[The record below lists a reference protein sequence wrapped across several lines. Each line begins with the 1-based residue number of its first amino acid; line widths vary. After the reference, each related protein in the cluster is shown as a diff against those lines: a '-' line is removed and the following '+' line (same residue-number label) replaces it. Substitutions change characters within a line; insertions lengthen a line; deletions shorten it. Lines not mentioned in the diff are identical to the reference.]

1 MRKLILVLIMLVP
14 LILLSACTIAD
25 SNIQEK
31 ITSPNNNTSPIQGKW
46 IIEEKIKVSEEAEV
60 VDDSLVEEQVDTY
73 IGREVLFNKEAMV
86 VGDDHADHPTFKLKN
101 VNTNDYL
108 LYKYKIKP
116 STLNIDSETI
126 QVITALKKNQVF
138 YEFVRYNQDSLF
150 IIIDNSFYKM
160 SKVVDEVSLEEVNR
174 YINIERNMMSTLDTI
189 EVKDLDSGILLGI
202 KIPTYDEVNE
212 IPDWQYKTIWI
223 RSENRNITKYELD
236 KLLVP
241 RKNGFWIV
249 GVDREDKTSSIS
261 DKVVAMPQFPRS
273 DLEDVAKELEISISR
288 LRNEPATL
296 AVEKPT
302 ILKDILFIGN
312 DYISI
317 EKTEVDN
324 KNKKTLEI
332 YALDNI
338 EEEKPIKLSD
348 IIGDGDLLFNEGSQ
362 NIQSLGENVVLSE
375 SNVGLVRKNGYWI
388 LKGRVNY
395 RQNEEELHK
404 DFNIKAIPPQS
415 MVSYDELGIPWD
427 IVSTQFP
434 GAVDVFSSPNEEI
447 IIVVTNSQIQIYPI
461 DNGDITSLDPIAT
474 VEIPNNASI
483 IMSEWALGRY
493 PDIWEN
499 EMMNQGGQ
507 IIE

>member
-1 MRKLILVLIMLVP
+1 MKKLILILIMLIP
-14 LILLSACTIAD
+14 LAILSACTIAD
-25 SNIQEK
+25 SNIQDK
-31 ITSPNNNTSPIQGKW
+31 ITSPNNNTTPIQGKW
-46 IIEEKIKVSEEAEV
+46 IIQERIVASEE
-60 VDDSLVEEQVDTY
+60 EELIGDNIVLEQPDAY

-86 VGDDHADHPTFKLKN
+86 VIDDYASNPTFKLKN

-108 LYKYKIKP
+108 LYKYKINP
-116 STLNIDSETI
+116 SSLNIDSETI
-126 QVITALKKNQVF
+126 QVITASKDNQLF
-138 YEFVRYNQDSLF
+138 YEFVRYNKDNLLIF
-150 IIIDNSFYKM
+150 IDNSFYRMEKI
-160 SKVVDEVSLEEVNR
+160 VDEVSLEEVNR
-174 YINIERNMMSTLDTI
+174 YINIERNMMGTFDTLGARDLDT
-189 EVKDLDSGILLGI
+189 GILIGM
-202 KIPTYDEVNE
+202 KIPIYDEVNE
-212 IPDWQYKTIWI
+212 IPDWEYKTIWI
-223 RSENRNITKYELD
+223 RSENRNIYKYELD

-249 GVDREDKTSSIS
+249 GVDRKDTTSAIS
-261 DKVVAMPQFPRS
+261 DKIVATPQFSRS
-273 DLEDVAKELEISISR
+273 GLDEAAEEIELAIGRLKVASMNLIADKSI
-288 LRNEPATL
+288 T
-296 AVEKPT
+296 
-302 ILKDILFIGN
+302 LKDILFIGN

-317 EKTEVDN
+317 EKTEADN

-338 EEEKPIKLSD
+338 EEERPIKLSD

-362 NIQSLGENVVLSE
+362 NIQSLGESVVLNE

-415 MVSYDELGIPWD
+415 MVSYDELAIPWD
-427 IVSTQFP
+427 TVSTQFP

-447 IIVVTNSQIQIYPI
+447 IIVVTNTELQVYPI
-461 DNGDITSLDPIAT
+461 DNGDIASLEPIST
-474 VEIPNNASI
+474 IEIPNNASI

-493 PDIWEN
+493 PNIWQT
-499 EMMNQGGQ
+499 EMIKQDGQ